1 MLNPIYD
8 TMECHVI
15 VETSGVNGESY
26 VLFLS
31 SELHDGLALL
41 PDLVAQLLIGMPAHT
56 QHALAVTHYSSTR
69 KLPKYLEIY
78 FSK

>member
-1 MLNPIYD
+1 MPCD
-8 TMECHVI
+8 CT
-15 VETSGVNGESY
+15 VETSGVNSESY

-56 QHALAVTHYSSTR
+56 QHPLTVTHYMYHENKNSWKS
-69 KLPKYLEIY
+69 
-78 FSK
+78 FSLNK